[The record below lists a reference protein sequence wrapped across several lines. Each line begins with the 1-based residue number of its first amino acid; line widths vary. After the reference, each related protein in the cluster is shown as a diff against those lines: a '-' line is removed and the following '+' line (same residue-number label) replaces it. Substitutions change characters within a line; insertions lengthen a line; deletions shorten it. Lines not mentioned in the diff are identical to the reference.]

1 MAHPLIW
8 PSKYFFYAI
17 GNTSAV
23 SVTMD
28 LSPEEPARILLLGC
42 GDPRN
47 ILYTVFTEK
56 PNSERLLD
64 FTCCDIDPGVLGRN
78 VLLFTLIADGH
89 PETEVW
95 NIFFH
100 FKLDEKSHT
109 ILIEQCKKLID
120 LAETAQKWR
129 KSSYGGTL
137 KMSTDYTLSEIRR
150 HWELYVAMPD
160 LPSERRNAINQE
172 FVAIWRNNSNNG
184 HYSTAW
190 RSLGPVMLEGLYTI
204 NDSLQHYWKTG
215 TTFRDGK
222 NIAAA
227 TILNPTFVYSLAGE
241 GCSLHYGT
249 DPLTPFHLAPIF
261 AGSKP
266 NPTILEVVKAVKAQ
280 FSDWCSSYRKAL
292 SSPSPPIVRSFVG
305 EATAVCHA
313 IRVFANSGALNPGI
327 PVAQWKTQL
336 VQFSQWEY
344 VDSPTPA
351 PTDFNVIHTSNLED
365 HIGLLNILIPATPLL
380 SPTPSSVLYTESLL
394 WVGDD
399 ATKEFIEHLHGDIT
413 VMGLIL
419 GVCPVDYLSG
429 FTTRSNTHELL
440 MNLQTSRGSSK
451 GSSKGKKSKDKSKE
465 KLEDARVSQF
475 QQLVTWKAPTSC
487 DPIASQ
493 LPVPRP
499 SYDPYQMSTFLYD
512 MYQSLYATESA
523 MNFWSQNQANP
534 LRALQASNITT
545 HYTREAFVLFLK
557 IIKDRLQPTDDEW
570 RTTIEGF
577 NERLLSTW
585 SRMNMETMHYQD
597 LCGHLVRYG
606 LYRAQSF
613 EPRARKM
620 GPFAAW
626 NTIPDLIR
634 IVLVVPRDAL
644 WVLEGS
650 KPEEVGTPPLQCDIT
665 GVNCSNLFTSV
676 HAAFGRAVSF
686 GTPANP
692 QVRFEEDIKGWKGK
706 SSLVVSFTAPSYLLT
721 ELEPYQSL
729 TVNFAVRNTPAA
741 CMTLIKKL
749 GIQLRIYSAK
759 LMDSSLVHILPES
772 PLPARRRNP
781 GQPSPRPQPTAALA
795 QIGEAD
801 RAVLQFN
808 EDCEEVSTLGVRI
821 SLTDEK
827 SVQLFSSEGSKVVP
841 ELEQIS
847 ACVIRVKLGERIQ
860 DLAYPFPVM
869 GSQHRLRLAR
879 KSRYI
884 EVLVPTSRSFALDG
898 MKLNPYPVI
907 RNGSTVSPWSVH
919 RVPVSMMPAV
929 NLNAKGF
936 DQWLN
941 PHVGSMMS
949 KRERSMRK
957 KHKHDALMYVKDTIH
972 SIMVGA
978 SGIQNGPPRR
988 LFSLTDEQTNNCDT
1002 IIFISDVRFDLASH
1016 TVVCDGYVLPL
1027 TKAFL
1032 LSVETQFA
1040 KLVTQGNLASIP
1052 VFDGE
1057 MQSWKQLLP
1066 SFVERCRTTW
1076 THGPNCE
1083 YLSQGRIPLTED
1095 MEKNPL
1101 CSCGKGKDVEGMK
1114 KVDLWKPFASYVT
1127 RIAISPLFAVSYLET
1142 VGRSSEPRKC
1152 SVCRGKGKPS
1162 LKACSGC
1169 KKTLDWVETFFS
1181 S

>member
-8 PSKYFFYAI
+8 PGKHSFYAI
-17 GNTSAV
+17 GNTTAF

-42 GDPRN
+42 GDPRH
-47 ILYTVFTEK
+47 ILYTVFTEN

-64 FTCCDIDPGVLGRN
+64 FTCCDIDPAILARN

-89 PETEVW
+89 PEAEVW
-95 NIFFH
+95 NIFYH
-100 FKLDEKSHT
+100 FKLDEKSHA
-109 ILIEQCKKLID
+109 ILEDQCKKLID
-120 LAETAQKWR
+120 LAETAQNWR
-129 KSSYGGTL
+129 ESSYGGTL

-160 LPSERRNAINQE
+160 LPRERHNAINQE
-172 FVAIWRNNSNNG
+172 FVAMWRNNSNNG
-184 HYSTAW
+184 YRSAAPL
-190 RSLGPVMLEGLYTI
+190 SLGPVMFEGLLLI
-204 NDSLQHYWKTG
+204 SDSLQHYWKTG

-227 TILNPTFVYSLAGE
+227 TVLNPTFVYSRAGE
-241 GCSLHYGT
+241 GCSLDYVT

-261 AGSKP
+261 AGAKP

-327 PVAQWKTQL
+327 PVAPWKAQL

-380 SPTPSSVLYTESLL
+380 SPTPSSVLYTESLCL
-394 WVGDD
+394 LGADS
-399 ATKEFIEHLHGDIT
+399 TKEFIEHLHGDIT

-429 FTTRSNTHELL
+429 FTTRRNTQESLVYI
-440 MNLQTSRGSSK
+440 QTSK
-451 GSSKGKKSKDKSKE
+451 GSSKGNKSKE
-465 KLEDARVSQF
+465 KSEEKMEDTRASQF

-499 SYDPYQMSTFLYD
+499 SCDPYQMSTFLYNI
-512 MYQSLYATESA
+512 YQSLYATEPA
-523 MNFWSQNQANP
+523 MNFS
-534 LRALQASNITT
+534 SNTQ
-545 HYTREAFVLFLK
+545 YTREAFVLFLK

-570 RTTIEGF
+570 RITVEDF
-577 NERLLSTW
+577 NKLLLSPS
-585 SRMNMETMHYQD
+585 SRMNMPAMHYQD
-597 LCGHLVRYG
+597 LHGHLVRYR
-606 LYRAQSF
+606 LYRNLGFATK
-613 EPRARKM
+613 PRKI
-620 GPFAAW
+620 GPFASW

-634 IVLVVPRDAL
+634 IVLVVPRGAL
-644 WVLEGS
+644 SVLESS
-650 KPEEVGTPPLQCDIT
+650 KPEEVGAPPLQCDIT
-665 GVNCSNLFTSV
+665 GLELFHLFTSV
-676 HAAFGRAVSF
+676 HAAFGRAIIF
-686 GTPANP
+686 GPPTNP
-692 QVRFEEDIKGWKGK
+692 QVRFEEDLKGWKGK

-721 ELEPYQSL
+721 ESEPYQDL
-729 TVNFAVRNTPAA
+729 TVNFLVCDTPAA
-741 CMTLIKKL
+741 CGRLVKKL
-749 GIQLRIYSAK
+749 GIELRIFGAK

-772 PLPARRRNP
+772 PLPVRRKTP
-781 GQPSPRPQPTAALA
+781 GQPSPLQVPQPNILT
-795 QIGEAD
+795 QVGKAD
-801 RAVLQFN
+801 RAVLQLD
-808 EDCEEVSTLGVRI
+808 EDCEEVSTLAIRI
-821 SLTDEK
+821 SVTDEK
-827 SVQLFSSEGSKVVP
+827 SLQLFSSEGSKVVP

-869 GSQHRLRLAR
+869 GSQHRVRLAR

-884 EVLVPTSRSFALDG
+884 EVLVPTSRSLALDG

-929 NLNAKGF
+929 NLNAKGL
-936 DQWLN
+936 DRWLI
-941 PHVGSMMS
+941 PHIGSMMS
-949 KRERSMRK
+949 EWERSTRR

-972 SIMVGA
+972 SIMVEA
-978 SGIQNGPPRR
+978 SGIQNGLPRR
-988 LFSLTDEQTNNCDT
+988 LFRLVDEQTRNNDT
-1002 IIFISDVRFDLASH
+1002 FIFISDVRFDLASH

-1027 TKAFL
+1027 TKPSL

-1052 VFDGE
+1052 VFDGRCKAGNNF
-1057 MQSWKQLLP
+1057 SLRLP
-1066 SFVERCRTTW
+1066 RAPLRHSFYCARRSRSDGSSVE
-1076 THGPNCE
+1076 E
-1083 YLSQGRIPLTED
+1083 YP
-1095 MEKNPL
+1095 
-1101 CSCGKGKDVEGMK
+1101 
-1114 KVDLWKPFASYVT
+1114 VT
-1127 RIAISPLFAVSYLET
+1127 LVTGQP
-1142 VGRSSEPRKC
+1142 
-1152 SVCRGKGKPS
+1152 
-1162 LKACSGC
+1162 
-1169 KKTLDWVETFFS
+1169 
-1181 S
+1181 